1 MRSGLFISLTVFTYH
16 LKFIKSETLG
26 KLGVFCHFKTINI
39 HSHKYYYKAN
49 KRLQFTSR
57 SVPRIADIN
66 LFLGRF
72 IGEGVCNLQHE
83 QSCWNQTNSIGLENP
98 AFLNVELEWELHDHG
113 SKGVW
118 VSHLCHPS
126 QRSKASLL

>member
-57 SVPRIADIN
+57 LVPRIADIN
-66 LFLGRF
+66 LKKNRCKKNMENTPLGWFFHLFLGRF
-72 IGEGVCNLQHE
+72 IGEGVGNLQHE
-83 QSCWNQTNSIGLENP
+83 QSCWNQTNSIGLKIIIW
-98 AFLNVELEWELHDHG
+98 FFIKLSVD
-113 SKGVW
+113 
-118 VSHLCHPS
+118 
-126 QRSKASLL
+126 